1 MESLKHVIEDSIR
14 TLQLLQ
20 EAYSSNEGWIVE
32 SENYINVGSGN
43 GLNGTAFSVKCPQTS
58 TKVKVWDTR
67 ELAEKHGADYYL
79 VDGNN
84 RPVQMVITNA
94 YDFFSREIEK
104 YKKLLELQEN
114 RKKEE

>member
-1 MESLKHVIEDSIR
+1 MKELINLIEENILILQDLKK
-14 TLQLLQ
+14 T
-20 EAYSSNEGWIVE
+20 YSTKEGWVVE
-32 SENYINVGSGN
+32 GENHINVGEGY

-104 YKKLLELQEN
+104 YKKLLEFQEN